1 MNSRRIRPALL
12 IALGLHAAGVIAG
25 LGVLEHRGRP
35 PAIPIRLAPP
45 AVALQ
50 LSNEIGIERVQGSV
64 PATRQAGLRPLDLQ
78 MSQRLGSA
86 AQARAVR
93 TSSTLEM
100 RKLPMRTTVAVP
112 IDLAKAVLADAAG
125 LDAEWRQMPAQ
136 HDPLTGPE
144 PPIGASTPNKHAF
157 YSRATAQL
165 FRVNQD
171 VLEAVAAARGRS
183 GRHSTVEVWLAVNRQ
198 GRVIDT
204 RVVRSSGY
212 ADLDRAAVGMVLAAS
227 PLPRMSED
235 MTQQRAEFNI
245 PIVVVR

>member
-1 MNSRRIRPALL
+1 MNSRRIRSALL
-12 IALGLHAAGVIAG
+12 ITLGLHAAGGLAG
-25 LGVLEHRGRP
+25 LGVLGHRGRP
-35 PAIPIRLAPP
+35 GAISIRLAPP
-45 AVALQ
+45 VVSLQ
-50 LSNEIGIERVQGSV
+50 FSNEIGTQRVQGSA
-64 PATRQAGLRPLDLQ
+64 PGTRQAGPRPLRLR
-78 MSQRLGSA
+78 MSQRLGAA

-93 TSSTLEM
+93 APPALEL
-100 RKLPMRTTVAVP
+100 RELPMRATAAAP
-112 IDLAKAVLADAAG
+112 IDLGQAVLADAAA

-136 HDPLTGPE
+136 HDPLSEPE
-144 PPIGASTPNKHAF
+144 QPIGPATPNKHAF
-157 YSRATAQL
+157 YSRATARL

-171 VLEAVAAARGRS
+171 VLEATAAARGRS

-227 PLPRMSED
+227 PLPRMPED
-235 MTQQRAEFNI
+235 MRQQRAEFNI